1 MEKLA
6 YYWKRLRKN
15 RLAYNLVLI
24 GAIILAMAVAA
35 HIVHAVVPVTAA
47 HKGQS
52 IAAEAYALHRSD
64 TMLIQRLRV

>member
-35 HIVHAVVPVTAA
+35 LSLIHISEPTRP
-47 HKGQS
+47 
-52 IAAEAYALHRSD
+52 Y
-64 TMLIQRLRV
+64 

>member
-15 RLAYNLVLI
+15 LLAYNLVLI

-35 HIVHAVVPVTAA
+35 HIVMSPYHAESSPRYIRTS
-47 HKGQS
+47 GR
-52 IAAEAYALHRSD
+52 I
-64 TMLIQRLRV
+64 I